1 MFVADVGAT
10 KTLLAVAEFHGDRIV
25 LREVERRPTPHDG
38 LEPLLAEYRSQRG
51 GPLDGAVLGVPGPV
65 RAGRCKATN
74 LPWEIDE
81 KRARELLGV
90 RHAWLINDLE
100 AVAWGLDELGEGQ
113 LHTLNPG
120 DPQAAGHRA
129 VIAPGTGLG
138 EAGLYWDG
146 ERHHPFATEG
156 GHTDFAPG
164 TVLHTRLQDY
174 IRGRFGHA
182 SWERVLSG
190 RGLVN
195 LYEFM
200 LSDRGHPAPDWFVA
214 ARDAGDAAPAI
225 SRAGLERRCP
235 VAADTLRLFSGL
247 LGAETGNL
255 ALKLNAEGGVYIGG
269 GIAPRLLPVLEAG
282 DFLQAFRSKGRM
294 SHLLE
299 RIPVQVIQEPAAPLY
314 GAARFGRHRTRAA
327 PIHGPSESCQTP

>member
-1 MFVADVGAT
+1 MRILVADVGAT
-10 KTLLAVAEFHGDRIV
+10 KTILAVATLDGADIGLENV
-25 LREVERRPTPHDG
+25 QRRPTPREA
-38 LEPLLAEYRSQRG
+38 LEPLLRDFQREIET
-51 GPLDGAVLGVPGPV
+51 PVDCVVLGVPGPV
-65 RAGRCKATN
+65 RDGHCKATN

-81 KRARELLGV
+81 GALRAHLDVPCAR
-90 RHAWLINDLE
+90 LINDLE
-100 AVAWGLDELGEGQ
+100 AVAWGLDDLHEEQ
-113 LHTLNPG
+113 LHVLNPG
-120 DPQAAGHRA
+120 EPRAVGHRA

-146 ERHHPFATEG
+146 ARHHPFATEG

-164 TVLHTRLQDY
+164 TALHTRLQDY

-200 LSDRGHPAPDWFVA
+200 LADRGLPAPDWFVA
-214 ARDAGDAAPAI
+214 ARDGADPAPAV

-235 VAADTLRLFSGL
+235 VAADTLRLFAGL

-255 ALKLNAEGGVYIGG
+255 ALKLNAQGGVYVGG
-269 GIAPRLLPVLEAG
+269 GIAPHVLPVLEAG
-282 DFLQAFRSKGRM
+282 DFQQAFRSKGRM

-299 RIPVQVIQEPAAPLY
+299 RIPVRVILEPATPLY
-314 GAARFGRHRTRAA
+314 GAARYGQRMMQS
-327 PIHGPSESCQTP
+327 PPSH

>member
-1 MFVADVGAT
+1 MRMLVADVGAT
-10 KTLLAVAEFHGDRIV
+10 KTLLAIATLEGEHIALEA
-25 LREVERRPTPHDG
+25 LRREPTPRQA
-38 LEPLLAEYRSQRG
+38 LEALLGDFLKRS
-51 GPLDGAVLGVPGPV
+51 DGAVECVVLGVPGPV
-65 RAGRCKATN
+65 REGRCKATN
-74 LPWEIDE
+74 LPWTVD
-81 KRARELLGV
+81 AVALREHLAV
-90 RHAWLINDLE
+90 AHVWLINDLE
-100 AVAWGLDELGEGQ
+100 AVAWGLDDLGPDQ
-113 LHTLNPG
+113 LHNLN
-120 DPQAAGHRA
+120 AADARARGHRA

-146 ERHHPFATEG
+146 ARHHPFATEG

-164 TVLHTRLQDY
+164 TALHTRLQDY

-200 LSDRGHPAPDWFVA
+200 LADRGLTAPDWFA
-214 ARDAGDAAPAI
+214 QARAQGDAAPAV
-225 SRAGLERRCP
+225 SGAGLERRCP
-235 VAADTLRLFSGL
+235 VAADTLRLFAGL

-255 ALKLNAEGGVYIGG
+255 ALKLDAQGGVYIGG
-269 GIAPRLLPVLEAG
+269 GIAPRILPVLEAG

-299 RIPVQVIQEPAAPLY
+299 RIPVRLILEPATPLY
-314 GAARFGRHRTRAA
+314 GAARYAQRMLH
-327 PIHGPSESCQTP
+327 H